1 MAVAAFLSTPDI
13 VEAKE
18 LSKVKTYF
26 ENMGVDPDAEGSIKA
41 AFKGSKSM
49 LKVKLSNLDPNTAY
63 SLLAG
68 GIPEAV
74 FTTNSSGKA
83 TLQFKN
89 PQKGSSLRLDFDP
102 RGKVISVNDGADDI
116 LQTVF
121 SGEGEPGGA
130 VIDERTDLTP
140 TDLAL
145 GGKAEARFTLKKDGR
160 SKFKV
165 EVEDVPSGDYDLFV
179 DSILRASIT
188 VNPNTGRGEVEF
200 DSEPKPPKLL
210 LDFDPRGLIIDVVQG
225 GAVYFSG
232 VMAAQ
237 AEGISNCDFSEI
249 SQAVASTG
257 VDPDGK
263 ADARFRIR
271 EDCDRDFR
279 LEIQDV
285 PTGNYEL
292 FVGGVNR
299 GAITVTDTGGETE
312 GEIEFDTEPDDP
324 GELLLDFDPRGELIE
339 IKQGGTTFFSE
350 DFDTTTGPPT
360 ACTFE
365 ETEVQLLNDGIIP
378 QAKGKARFRV
388 RDDCSEDFRVQIED
402 LPVGDYNLL
411 VGGVNRGAIT
421 VTDTGGETEGEIEFD
436 TEPDDPGEL
445 LLDFD
450 PRGELIEIKQ
460 GGTVFLSRAFP
471 GI

>member
-18 LSKVKTYF
+18 LSKVKTSF
-26 ENMGVDPDAEGSIKA
+26 ENMGVDPDAQGFIKA
-41 AFKGSKSM
+41 TFKESKSKM
-49 LKVKLSNLDPNTAY
+49 KINLRNLDPNTPY
-63 SLLAG
+63 SLIVD
-68 GIPEAV
+68 GIPEAE
-74 FTTNSSGKA
+74 FTAKSSGKA

-89 PQKGSSLRLDFDP
+89 PQKGSSFPLDFDP
-102 RGKVISVNDGADDI
+102 RGKVMSVNDGADDV
-116 LQTVF
+116 LQTV
-121 SGEGEPGGA
+121 SSIDDAPDDT

-140 TDLAL
+140 TDLAP
-145 GGKAEARFTLKKDGR
+145 GGKAEARFRLKDGR

-165 EVEDVPSGDYDLFV
+165 EVEDVPPGDYQLFV
-179 DSILRASIT
+179 DSIERATIT
-188 VNPNTGRGEVEF
+188 VNSAGRGEVEF

-237 AEGISNCDFSEI
+237 AEGINDCEFSEI
-249 SQAVASTG
+249 SQSIASTG

-263 ADARFRIR
+263 TDARFRIR

-279 LEIQDV
+279 VEIEDV
-285 PTGNYEL
+285 PTGDYVL
-292 FVGGVNR
+292 FVGGVNQ
-299 GAITVTDTGGETE
+299 GTITVTDTGGETE
-312 GEIEFDTEPDDP
+312 GEIEFDTDPDDP
-324 GELLLDFDPRGELIE
+324 GELLLDFD
-339 IKQGGTTFFSE
+339 TVFFSE
-350 DFDTTTGPPT
+350 DFDTTTIPPT
-360 ACTFE
+360 PCTFG
-365 ETEVQLLNDGIIP
+365 ETEVPLLNDGVIP

-388 RDDCSEDFRVQIED
+388 RDDCSEDFRVEIED

-411 VGGVNRGAIT
+411 VGGVNQGTIT

-436 TEPDDPGEL
+436 TDPDDPGEL

-450 PRGELIEIKQ
+450 R
-460 GGTVFLSRAFP
+460 TFP